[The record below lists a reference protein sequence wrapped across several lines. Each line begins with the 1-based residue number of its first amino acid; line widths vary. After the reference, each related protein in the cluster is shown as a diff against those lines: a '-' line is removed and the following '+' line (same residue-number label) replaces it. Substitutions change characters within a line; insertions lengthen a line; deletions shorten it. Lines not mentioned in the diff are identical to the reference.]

1 VGLVLPLRGVRLHLD
16 ARQTER
22 NGHPVRVKAVVSVV
36 LCLLV
41 VMSTACRE
49 TRAVSQGSPEGCA
62 ALSTFADDHAPDSIR
77 HVATDGSDIAG
88 DGSATEPFQT
98 LARAAGSLTPGTAIY
113 LHAGIY
119 PGGILL
125 TDIRGTSASPI
136 WISGAPGESR
146 PIIQGGG
153 DALHFVRPRYL
164 VIQDLEVRDAASN
177 GINIDDGDD
186 VGNADAARFVV
197 LRGLAI
203 RDTGVRPSGVADC
216 LKFAGVNDVAVLHS
230 TFGRC
235 GSGPGSGAVGVN
247 GVGVHRATV
256 AFNRFSAN
264 GYGAVQF
271 KGGSDEIDIAGNLI
285 QDSGW
290 RGVNMGGRTS
300 VAFFRPPPTTSR
312 QNYEAAR
319 IRVRAN
325 VFVGG
330 EASAA
335 FTGCVD
341 CEFVHNTVVNP
352 SKWMVRILQENISA
366 GEYAFAPASGGRIA
380 DNIFYFRRSDL
391 NTGEDFNV
399 GHGTLPASFSVAR
412 NLWYA
417 HDAPR
422 QSSPRIGPVGRDAGS
437 IVGSDPEFVNIEAG
451 DFHLRRT
458 SAAVGAG
465 DARFT
470 PRFDLEG
477 KCYGTPPTLG
487 ALR

>member
-1 VGLVLPLRGVRLHLD
+1 L
-16 ARQTER
+16 TE
-22 NGHPVRVKAVVSVV
+22 GCGVVSTV
-36 LCLLV
+36 
-41 VMSTACRE
+41 
-49 TRAVSQGSPEGCA
+49 
-62 ALSTFADDHAPDSIR
+62 ADDKAPDHVR
-77 HVATDGSDIAG
+77 HVATEGNDIAG
-88 DGSATEPFQT
+88 DGSAARPFQT
-98 LARAAGSLTPGTAIY
+98 LARAARSLSPGTAIY
-113 LHAGIY
+113 VHAGAY
-119 PGGILL
+119 QGGTLL
-125 TDIRGTSASPI
+125 TDIRGTTASPI
-136 WISGAPGESR
+136 WISGAPGEPR

-164 VIQDLEVRDAASN
+164 VIQDLEIRDAASN
-177 GINIDDGDD
+177 GINIDDGDE

-197 LRGLAI
+197 LRGLVI
-203 RDTGVRPSGVADC
+203 HDTGVRPSGVADC
-216 LKFAGVNDVAVLHS
+216 LKLAGVNDVTVLHS

-256 AFNRFSAN
+256 AFNRFTAN

-271 KGGSDEIDIAGNLI
+271 KGGSDEIDVVGNVM
-285 QDSGW
+285 QDTGW

-300 VAFFRPPPTTSR
+300 VAFFRPPPTASR

-319 IRVRAN
+319 IRVQAN

-330 EASAA
+330 EAAVA

-341 CEFVHNTVVNP
+341 CEFAHNTVVDP
-352 SKWMVRILQENISA
+352 SKWIVRILQENISA
-366 GEYAFAPASGGRIA
+366 GEYAFAPASGGRVV
-380 DNIFYFRRSDL
+380 DNVFYFRRSDL

-399 GHGTLPASFSVAR
+399 GHGTNPSSFSVAH

-422 QSSPRIGPVGRDAGS
+422 QSSPRIGPVGMDSGS
-437 IVGSDPEFVNIEAG
+437 IVGSDPEFVNVDAG
-451 DFHLRRT
+451 DFHLRST

-465 DARFT
+465 DARYT
-470 PRFDLEG
+470 PHADLEG
-477 KCYGTPPTLG
+477 KCYGTPPSLG